1 MRSFLSKVLCF
12 TIILS
17 MCGILPI
24 GLHTVNAAVENNI
37 NVILN
42 GSNLVFDQPP
52 IIENGRTLVPM
63 RTIFESMGA
72 IIEWNE
78 ETQSAFVKKG
88 TNNFMLQIGN
98 NKAYQNEKE
107 ITLDVAPVI
116 LNGRTLVPV
125 RFVAESLNAKV
136 DWDETNN
143 SVVIVETKEAIQ
155 EINPKVQIEMDSG
168 KKIVIELYPKYAP
181 KTVANFLVLVGQ
193 GFYDGLSFHRVIP
206 GFMIQGGDPKG
217 DGTGSSNKTIEGEF
231 LQNGF
236 KQNVILHTRGVIS
249 MARAQDMNSASSQF
263 FIMHADAPFL
273 DGAYAAFG
281 KVISGMDIVD
291 EIATTPVVIG
301 GEGSTPVNKP
311 KMKTVIVLP

>member
-1 MRSFLSKVLCF
+1 MRKIFRMVLCF
-12 TIILS
+12 ALIFS
-17 MCGILPI
+17 MCS
-24 GLHTVNAAVENNI
+24 GLQYVNATTENNI

-42 GSNLVFDQPP
+42 GNNLVFDQSP

-72 IIEWNE
+72 TIEWNE
-78 ETQSAFVKKG
+78 ETQSVFGKKG
-88 TNNFMLQIGN
+88 NNNFKLQIGN
-98 NKAYQNEKE
+98 NKAYHNDTE

-136 DWDETNN
+136 DWDEINN
-143 SVVIVETKEAIQ
+143 SVVIVETKDVIE
-155 EINPKVQIEMDSG
+155 EINPKVQIEMESG

-181 KTVANFLVLVGQ
+181 ITVANFLALVGQ
-193 GFYDGLSFHRVIP
+193 GFYDGLGFHRVIP

-217 DGTGSSNKTIEGEF
+217 DGTGGSIKNIDGEF
-231 LQNGF
+231 SQNGF
-236 KQNVILHTRGVIS
+236 TQNTILHTRGVIS

-281 KVISGMDIVD
+281 KVISGMDAVD
-291 EIATTPVVIG
+291 EIASSPVAPG
-301 GEGSTPVNKP
+301 GEGSMPVNKP
-311 KMKTVIVLP
+311 KMKKVIVLP